1 MAVAVEHTAVPK
13 SGSGY
18 PTVAS
23 RSREWARTSPK
34 QLAMREKELGVW
46 HEYNWDR
53 LWNLVV
59 DAAHGLIALGFEK
72 GDRLTI
78 HAEDRPEW
86 VVMDLAAVALRG
98 ITVGLYP
105 TNPAAEVIY
114 TLNDSG
120 SKIHVVEDQEQADK
134 VIELPSS
141 EFPLI
146 EKIIY
151 IEPRGIRRSE
161 DPRLLSWDDFL
172 ALGAEHRAA
181 NAGAVD
187 AIIDSAEAE
196 DVMTLVYTS
205 GTTGPPKGAMITNKN
220 CQFGIDV
227 ILRTPERIRG
237 GKLPGPSDS
246 VVTYLPLCHI
256 AERLFSTWHLAGQG
270 VVLNFA
276 ESVESVNLNLRE
288 IQPTLFFAVPR
299 VWEKL
304 HASVIIKGSDSSP
317 LKKLILNTSLKA
329 AGWIGK
335 QRVANNG
342 DWTPLTRIVYGLGWL
357 IMFRPL
363 RARLGLR
370 KVRWAGTGAAPI
382 APEVIEFFMG
392 IGLDVFELYGMTE
405 NTAVATAN
413 LAGSVKLGT
422 VGEPYPA
429 IKDGFRIDEATGEI
443 QVKHDGVFVGYW
455 GKPEKTAE
463 TMTEDGWLM
472 TGDVGEWVDDK
483 WVRIIDRIKHIII
496 TAGGKNIS
504 PSEIENTLKTSPY
517 INEAMVIGDR
527 RKYLTALIAI
537 ELETVGNWAVKRD
550 IPYTTYRD
558 LTEKPEILA
567 MIEKEVERTN
577 EKFARVEGIKKF
589 KLIPKELDHEDGEL
603 TATQKL
609 KRSSVE
615 DTFRDL
621 VESMYQ

>member
-1 MAVAVEHTAVPK
+1 MAVTAEHASMPK

-23 RSREWARTSPK
+23 RSREWARTAPK

-59 DAAHGLIALGFEK
+59 DAAHGLLALGFEK

-86 VVMDLAAVALRG
+86 VIMDLATVALRG

-134 VIELPSS
+134 VIELPASD
-141 EFPLI
+141 FPLV

-161 DPRLLSWDDFL
+161 DSRLLSWDDFI
-172 ALGAEHRAA
+172 ALGSEHRAT

-187 AIIDSAEAE
+187 ASIDSAEAE
-196 DVMTLVYTS
+196 DIMTLVYTS

-227 ILRTPERIRG
+227 ILCTPERIRG

-299 VWEKL
+299 IWEKL

-317 LKKLILNTSLKA
+317 LKKLVLNTSLKT

-357 IMFRPL
+357 VMFRPL

-429 IKDGFRIDEATGEI
+429 MKDGFRIDEATGEI
-443 QVKHDGVFVGYW
+443 QVKHDGVFAGYW

-472 TGDVGEWVDDK
+472 TGDVGEWIDGK

-537 ELETVGNWAVKRD
+537 ELETVGNWAVKQD
-550 IPYTTYRD
+550 LPYTTYRD
-558 LTEKPEILA
+558 LTEKPEVLA

-621 VESMYQ
+621 VESMYS

>member
-23 RSREWARTSPK
+23 RAREWARTSPK

-53 LWNLVV
+53 LWNLVI
-59 DAAHGLIALGFEK
+59 DAAHGLLALGLEK

-86 VVMDLAAVALRG
+86 VVMDLATVAVRG

-114 TLNDSG
+114 TLNDCG
-120 SKIHVVEDQEQADK
+120 SKIHIVEDQEQADK
-134 VIELPSS
+134 VIELPASD
-141 EFPLI
+141 FPLI

-161 DPRLLSWDDFL
+161 DPRLLSWDDFI

-187 AIIDSAEAE
+187 TLIDSAEAE

-304 HASVIIKGSDSSP
+304 HASVVIKGSDSSP
-317 LKKLILNTSLKA
+317 LKKLVLNTSLKA

-342 DWTPLTRIVYGLGWL
+342 DWTPATRIVYGLGWL
-357 IMFRPL
+357 VMFRPL

-392 IGLDVFELYGMTE
+392 LGLDVFELYGMTE

-429 IKDGFRIDEATGEI
+429 MKDGFRIDEATGEI

-472 TGDVGEWVDDK
+472 TGDVGEWVDGK
-483 WVRIIDRIKHIII
+483 WVRIVDRIKHIII

-558 LTEKPEILA
+558 LTEKPEVIE

>member
-1 MAVAVEHTAVPK
+1 
-13 SGSGY
+13 
-18 PTVAS
+18 
-23 RSREWARTSPK
+23 
-34 QLAMREKELGVW
+34 MREKELGIW
-46 HEYNWDR
+46 HEYDWDKT
-53 LWNLVV
+53 WNLVV
-59 DAAHGLIALGFEK
+59 DAAHGLLAFDFK
-72 GDRLTI
+72 MGDRLTI

-86 VVMDLAAVALRG
+86 VIMDLATVALRG

-105 TNPAAEVIY
+105 TNPAAEVVY
-114 TLNDSG
+114 TINDCG
-120 SKIHVVEDQEQADK
+120 SNIHIVEDQEQADK
-134 VIELPSS
+134 VIDQPASDY
-141 EFPLI
+141 PTI

-161 DPRLLSWDDFL
+161 DERLLSWDEFL
-172 ALGAEHRAA
+172 AIGREHRAA
-181 NAGAVD
+181 NPGAVD
-187 AIIDSAEAE
+187 RIMDTAEAS

-205 GTTGPPKGAMITNKN
+205 GTTGPPKGAMITNEN
-220 CQFGIDV
+220 AQFGIDV
-227 ILRTPERIRG
+227 ILRTPERVRG

-246 VVTYLPLCHI
+246 VLTYLPLCHI

-317 LKKLILNTSLKA
+317 IKKWLLNFWLKRAS
-329 AGWIGK
+329 WIGK

-342 DWTPLTRIVYGLGWL
+342 DWTAATRVVYAIGWVF
-357 IMFRPL
+357 MYRAL
-363 RARLGLR
+363 RERLGLR
-370 KVRWAGTGAAPI
+370 RVRWTGSGAAPI
-382 APEVIEFFMG
+382 APEVLEFFMG
-392 IGLDVFELYGMTE
+392 LGIDVFELYGMTE

-413 LAGSVKLGT
+413 LVGRVRLGS

-429 IKDGFRIDEATGEI
+429 IKDGFRLDPVTGEI
-443 QVKHDGVFVGYW
+443 QVKHDGVFAGYW
-455 GKPEKTAE
+455 GKPEQTAA
-463 TMTEDGWLM
+463 TMTDDGWLM
-472 TGDVGEWVDDK
+472 TGDVGEWVDGDF
-483 WVRIIDRIKHIII
+483 VRIIDRIKHIII

-537 ELETVGNWAVKRD
+537 ELETVGSWALKQN

-558 LTEKPEILA
+558 LSEKPEVLA
-567 MIEKEVERTN
+567 MIAKEVERTN

-621 VESMYQ
+621 VESMYS